1 MKLHFESDL
10 TYQQN
15 AITSVCD
22 LFEGQEKWESEM
34 TVLAPA
40 QGALSFEG
48 ATGSMP
54 VNPQI
59 PEDDVLLKNL
69 NNVQLKNQLPPSPVL
84 DSHDFTVEMET
95 GTGKTY
101 VYLRT
106 MLELN
111 KRYGM
116 SKFIIVVPSVAIKE
130 GVYKTLQITEEHFK
144 SLYAGVPYEYY
155 LYDSAKP
162 ADVRNF
168 ATSSVMQI
176 MVMTVGAINKK
187 DVNKLYQSSEKTTV
201 DDLDK
206 PIDLIRATRPI
217 IIVDEPQSVDG
228 GLNGAGKTALDAMHP
243 MFTLRYSATHVHK
256 HHMVY
261 RLDAIDA
268 YNQKL
273 VKQIEVAGLEVQNAS
288 NSPYVKLVSINSKKN
303 SISATVIV
311 DIADKKGGVNRSE
324 ITVHDGMTL
333 DDETGRD
340 IYQGYRISEIRT
352 GKEGYLT
359 LETPSN
365 TYYMKVGDVVGD
377 IDPMLIQRHMIR
389 RTIREHLDK
398 ELRLNPQQIKVL
410 TLFFIDKVDF
420 YRQNNEEGLREPGEY
435 ARIFEEEYLKA
446 IKSPAYKDLLPSHPE
461 HAKDVHDGYF
471 SIDKKGGWAE
481 TSESNN
487 AGRENAERGY
497 NLIMKNKEKLLS
509 FSNPVRFIFS
519 HSALKEGWDNPN
531 VFQICSL
538 REMGSERERRQT
550 LGRGLR
556 LCVNQEG
563 ERVRDDSINILTV
576 VASENYEAYAERLQS
591 EIENETGIRFGIIEK
606 DAFAHVVT
614 NSGSESKAIGVS
626 GSNEIWTWLITEG
639 YLEKS
644 GKISKSLSKALH
656 ENTFILMEKYLSVQ
670 KHIEAILHKS
680 NTRLNINNAEERVKV
695 KYRKENFNSPYFN
708 ELWKRIKYKTVYK
721 LDFSEEKLV
730 EACAK
735 SIEEMPA
742 VDKATLSFSKAVIT
756 KDRSGLDVK
765 VLANGTTTS
774 VIEVSG
780 QQLPDLLSVLQDK
793 TGLTRRS
800 LVQILKE
807 SGRINDFIKNPNSF
821 IKEVITRIN
830 YVKSLS
836 IIDGIKYYPIS
847 SENYAQSL
855 FNEKELTGYTRRM
868 FKAGNKSLH
877 EYINVDSDIERE
889 FAKDLEM
896 QEEVKLYAKLPNW
909 FKIPSPLGNYNPD
922 WALVINK
929 NGEDNIYF
937 VVETK
942 SNLLTLRDNESGKI
956 KCGEA
961 HFESLTPLNENP
973 AKYACAIKYEY
984 LNSLE

>member
-54 VNPQI
+54 VNPKI
-59 PEDDVLLKNL
+59 PEDDILLKNL

-155 LYDSAKP
+155 LYDSSKP

-201 DDLDK
+201 DELDK

-303 SISATVIV
+303 NINATVIV
-311 DIADKKGGVNRSE
+311 DIADKKGNVTRSV
-324 ITVHDGMTL
+324 ITVYDGMTL

-398 ELRLNPQQIKVL
+398 ELRLNTQQIKVL

-420 YRQNNEEGLREPGEY
+420 YRQTNEEGLREPGEY

-446 IKSPAYKDLLPSHPE
+446 IKSPAYKVLLPSHPE

-471 SIDKKGGWAE
+471 SIDKKGSWAE
-481 TSESNN
+481 TNESNN

-756 KDRSGLDVK
+756 KDKSGLDVK

-821 IKEVITRIN
+821 INEVITRIN

-877 EYINVDSDIERE
+877 EYINVDSDIERD

-896 QEEVKLYAKLPNW
+896 QEEVKLYTKLPNW
-909 FKIPSPLGNYNPD
+909 FKIPTPLGNYNPD

-956 KCGEA
+956 KCGKA

>member
-1 MKLHFESDL
+1 MKLHFESDI

-896 QEEVKLYAKLPNW
+896 QEEVKLYTKLPNW
-909 FKIPSPLGNYNPD
+909 FKIPTPLGNYNPD

>member
-1 MKLHFESDL
+1 MRLHFESDL

-695 KYRKENFNSPYFN
+695 KYRKENFNSSYFN

-821 IKEVITRIN
+821 INEVITRIN

-896 QEEVKLYAKLPNW
+896 QEEVKLYTKLPNW
-909 FKIPSPLGNYNPD
+909 FKIPTPLGNYNPD

-956 KCGEA
+956 KCGKA

>member
-54 VNPQI
+54 VNPKI
-59 PEDDVLLKNL
+59 PEDDILLKNL

-155 LYDSAKP
+155 LYDSSKP

-201 DDLDK
+201 DELDK

-303 SISATVIV
+303 NINATVIV
-311 DIADKKGGVNRSE
+311 DIADKKGNVTRSV
-324 ITVHDGMTL
+324 ITVYDGMTL

-398 ELRLNPQQIKVL
+398 ELRLNTQQIKVL

-420 YRQNNEEGLREPGEY
+420 YRQTNEEGLREPGEY

-446 IKSPAYKDLLPSHPE
+446 IKSPAYKVLLPSHPE

-471 SIDKKGGWAE
+471 SIDKKGSWAE
-481 TSESNN
+481 TNESNN

-821 IKEVITRIN
+821 INEVITRIN

-896 QEEVKLYAKLPNW
+896 QEEVKLYTKLPNW
-909 FKIPSPLGNYNPD
+909 FKIPTPLGNYNPD

-956 KCGEA
+956 KCGKA
-961 HFESLTPLNENP
+961 HFESLTPLNKNP

>member
-855 FNEKELTGYTRRM
+855 FNEKELTGHTRRM

-896 QEEVKLYAKLPNW
+896 QEEVKLYTKLPNW
-909 FKIPSPLGNYNPD
+909 FKIPTPLGNYNPD

>member
-765 VLANGTTTS
+765 VLVNGTTTS

-896 QEEVKLYAKLPNW
+896 QEEVKLYTKLPNW
-909 FKIPSPLGNYNPD
+909 FKIPTPLGNYNPD

>member
-420 YRQNNEEGLREPGEY
+420 YRQINEEGLREPGEY

-471 SIDKKGGWAE
+471 SIDKKGAWAE

-821 IKEVITRIN
+821 INEVITRIN

-877 EYINVDSDIERE
+877 EYINVDSDIEIE

-896 QEEVKLYAKLPNW
+896 QEEVKLYTKLPNW
-909 FKIPSPLGNYNPD
+909 FKIPTPLGNYNPD

-956 KCGEA
+956 KCGKA

>member
-359 LETPSN
+359 LETPSD

-821 IKEVITRIN
+821 INEVITRIN

-896 QEEVKLYAKLPNW
+896 QEEVKLYTKLPNW
-909 FKIPSPLGNYNPD
+909 FKIPTPLGNYNPD

-956 KCGEA
+956 KCGKA

>member
-40 QGALSFEG
+40 QGALSFEA

-69 NNVQLKNQLPPSPVL
+69 NKVQLKNQLPPSPVL

-116 SKFIIVVPSVAIKE
+116 SKFIIVVPSIAIKE

-144 SLYAGVPYEYY
+144 SLYAGIPYEYY
-155 LYDSAKP
+155 LYDSSKP

-324 ITVHDGMTL
+324 ITVYDGTAL

-352 GKEGYLT
+352 GKDGYLT

-365 TYYMKVGDVVGD
+365 TYYMQVGDVVGD

-398 ELRLNPQQIKVL
+398 ELRLNSQQIKVL

-420 YRQNNEEGLREPGEY
+420 YRQTNEEGLREPGEY

-471 SIDKKGGWAE
+471 SIDKKG
-481 TSESNN
+481 
-487 AGRENAERGY
+487 
-497 NLIMKNKEKLLS
+497 
-509 FSNPVRFIFS
+509 
-519 HSALKEGWDNPN
+519 
-531 VFQICSL
+531 
-538 REMGSERERRQT
+538 
-550 LGRGLR
+550 
-556 LCVNQEG
+556 
-563 ERVRDDSINILTV
+563 
-576 VASENYEAYAERLQS
+576 
-591 EIENETGIRFGIIEK
+591 
-606 DAFAHVVT
+606 
-614 NSGSESKAIGVS
+614 
-626 GSNEIWTWLITEG
+626 
-639 YLEKS
+639 
-644 GKISKSLSKALH
+644 
-656 ENTFILMEKYLSVQ
+656 
-670 KHIEAILHKS
+670 
-680 NTRLNINNAEERVKV
+680 
-695 KYRKENFNSPYFN
+695 
-708 ELWKRIKYKTVYK
+708 
-721 LDFSEEKLV
+721 
-730 EACAK
+730 
-735 SIEEMPA
+735 
-742 VDKATLSFSKAVIT
+742 
-756 KDRSGLDVK
+756 
-765 VLANGTTTS
+765 
-774 VIEVSG
+774 
-780 QQLPDLLSVLQDK
+780 
-793 TGLTRRS
+793 
-800 LVQILKE
+800 
-807 SGRINDFIKNPNSF
+807 
-821 IKEVITRIN
+821 
-830 YVKSLS
+830 
-836 IIDGIKYYPIS
+836 
-847 SENYAQSL
+847 
-855 FNEKELTGYTRRM
+855 
-868 FKAGNKSLH
+868 
-877 EYINVDSDIERE
+877 
-889 FAKDLEM
+889 
-896 QEEVKLYAKLPNW
+896 
-909 FKIPSPLGNYNPD
+909 
-922 WALVINK
+922 
-929 NGEDNIYF
+929 
-937 VVETK
+937 
-942 SNLLTLRDNESGKI
+942 
-956 KCGEA
+956 
-961 HFESLTPLNENP
+961 
-973 AKYACAIKYEY
+973 
-984 LNSLE
+984 

>member
-54 VNPQI
+54 VNPKI
-59 PEDDVLLKNL
+59 PEDDILLKNL

-311 DIADKKGGVNRSE
+311 DIADKKGGMNRSE
-324 ITVHDGMTL
+324 ITVYDGTAL

-352 GKEGYLT
+352 GKDGYLT

-365 TYYMKVGDVVGD
+365 TYYMQVGDVVGD

-398 ELRLNPQQIKVL
+398 ELRLNSQQIKVL

-420 YRQNNEEGLREPGEY
+420 YRQTNEEGLREPGEY

-446 IKSPAYKDLLPSHPE
+446 IKSPAYKDLLSSHPE

-471 SIDKKGGWAE
+471 SIDKKGAWAE

-756 KDRSGLDVK
+756 KDRSRLDVK

-896 QEEVKLYAKLPNW
+896 QEEVKLYTKLPNW
-909 FKIPSPLGNYNPD
+909 FKIPTPLGNYNPD

-956 KCGEA
+956 KCGKA

>member
-780 QQLPDLLSVLQDK
+780 QQLPDL
-793 TGLTRRS
+793 
-800 LVQILKE
+800 
-807 SGRINDFIKNPNSF
+807 
-821 IKEVITRIN
+821 
-830 YVKSLS
+830 
-836 IIDGIKYYPIS
+836 
-847 SENYAQSL
+847 
-855 FNEKELTGYTRRM
+855 
-868 FKAGNKSLH
+868 
-877 EYINVDSDIERE
+877 
-889 FAKDLEM
+889 
-896 QEEVKLYAKLPNW
+896 
-909 FKIPSPLGNYNPD
+909 
-922 WALVINK
+922 
-929 NGEDNIYF
+929 
-937 VVETK
+937 
-942 SNLLTLRDNESGKI
+942 
-956 KCGEA
+956 
-961 HFESLTPLNENP
+961 
-973 AKYACAIKYEY
+973 
-984 LNSLE
+984 

>member
-324 ITVHDGMTL
+324 ITVYDGTAL

-352 GKEGYLT
+352 GKDGYLT

-365 TYYMKVGDVVGD
+365 TYYMQVGDVVGD

-398 ELRLNPQQIKVL
+398 ELRLNSQQIKVL

-821 IKEVITRIN
+821 INEVITRIN

-896 QEEVKLYAKLPNW
+896 QEEVKLYTKLPNW
-909 FKIPSPLGNYNPD
+909 FKIPTPLGNYNPD

-956 KCGEA
+956 KCGKA

>member
-855 FNEKELTGYTRRM
+855 FNEKELTGYTR
-868 FKAGNKSLH
+868 
-877 EYINVDSDIERE
+877 
-889 FAKDLEM
+889 
-896 QEEVKLYAKLPNW
+896 
-909 FKIPSPLGNYNPD
+909 
-922 WALVINK
+922 
-929 NGEDNIYF
+929 
-937 VVETK
+937 
-942 SNLLTLRDNESGKI
+942 
-956 KCGEA
+956 
-961 HFESLTPLNENP
+961 
-973 AKYACAIKYEY
+973 
-984 LNSLE
+984 

>member
-243 MFTLRYSATHVHK
+243 MFTLRYSATHIHK

-288 NSPYVKLVSINSKKN
+288 NSPYVKLVSINNKKN

-311 DIADKKGGVNRSE
+311 DIADKKGNVDRSE
-324 ITVHDGMTL
+324 ITVYDGMTL

-359 LETPSN
+359 LDTPSN
-365 TYYMKVGDVVGD
+365 TYYMKEGDIVGD

-398 ELRLNPQQIKVL
+398 ELRLNPRQIKVL

-821 IKEVITRIN
+821 INEVITRIN

-896 QEEVKLYAKLPNW
+896 QEEVKLYTKLPNW
-909 FKIPSPLGNYNPD
+909 FKIPTPLGNYNPD

-956 KCGEA
+956 KCGKA

>member
-324 ITVHDGMTL
+324 ITVHDGITL

-821 IKEVITRIN
+821 INEVITRIN

-896 QEEVKLYAKLPNW
+896 QEEVKLYTKLPNW
-909 FKIPSPLGNYNPD
+909 FKIPTPLGNYNPD

-956 KCGEA
+956 KCGKA

>member
-1 MKLHFESDL
+1 M
-10 TYQQN
+10 
-15 AITSVCD
+15 
-22 LFEGQEKWESEM
+22 
-34 TVLAPA
+34 
-40 QGALSFEG
+40 
-48 ATGSMP
+48 
-54 VNPQI
+54 
-59 PEDDVLLKNL
+59 
-69 NNVQLKNQLPPSPVL
+69 L

-821 IKEVITRIN
+821 INEVITRIN

-896 QEEVKLYAKLPNW
+896 QEEVKLYTKLPNW
-909 FKIPSPLGNYNPD
+909 FKIPTPLGNYNPD

-956 KCGEA
+956 KCGKA

>member
-54 VNPQI
+54 VNPKI
-59 PEDDVLLKNL
+59 PEDDILLKNL

-84 DSHDFTVEMET
+84 DSHNFTVEMET

-311 DIADKKGGVNRSE
+311 DIADKKGGMNRSE
-324 ITVHDGMTL
+324 ITVYDGTAL

-352 GKEGYLT
+352 GKDGYLT

-365 TYYMKVGDVVGD
+365 TYYMQVGDVVGD

-398 ELRLNPQQIKVL
+398 ELRLNSQQIKVL

-420 YRQNNEEGLREPGEY
+420 YRQTNEEGLREPGEY

-446 IKSPAYKDLLPSHPE
+446 IKSPAYKDLLSSHPE

-471 SIDKKGGWAE
+471 SIDKKGAWAE

-639 YLEKS
+639 YLEKL

-896 QEEVKLYAKLPNW
+896 QEEVKLYTKLPNW
-909 FKIPSPLGNYNPD
+909 FKIPTPLGNYNPD

-956 KCGEA
+956 KCGKA

>member
-836 IIDGIKYYPIS
+836 IID
-847 SENYAQSL
+847 
-855 FNEKELTGYTRRM
+855 
-868 FKAGNKSLH
+868 
-877 EYINVDSDIERE
+877 
-889 FAKDLEM
+889 
-896 QEEVKLYAKLPNW
+896 
-909 FKIPSPLGNYNPD
+909 
-922 WALVINK
+922 
-929 NGEDNIYF
+929 
-937 VVETK
+937 
-942 SNLLTLRDNESGKI
+942 
-956 KCGEA
+956 
-961 HFESLTPLNENP
+961 
-973 AKYACAIKYEY
+973 
-984 LNSLE
+984 

>member
-896 QEEVKLYAKLPNW
+896 QEEVKLYTKLPNW
-909 FKIPSPLGNYNPD
+909 FKIPTPLGNYNPD

-973 AKYACAIKYEY
+973 AKYP
-984 LNSLE
+984 

>member
-311 DIADKKGGVNRSE
+311 DIADKKGEVNRSE

-896 QEEVKLYAKLPNW
+896 QEEVKLYTKLPNW
-909 FKIPSPLGNYNPD
+909 FKIPTPLGNYNPD